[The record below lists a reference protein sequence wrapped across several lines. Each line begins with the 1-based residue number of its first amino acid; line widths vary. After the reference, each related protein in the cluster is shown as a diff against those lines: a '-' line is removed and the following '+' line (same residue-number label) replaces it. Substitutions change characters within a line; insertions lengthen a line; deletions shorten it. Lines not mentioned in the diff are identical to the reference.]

1 MTFGFDKA
9 TGRYSRRVLSRRSGV
24 VTRPASL
31 LGTSRKCCTMCSSL
45 LAYNL
50 LIIGYGNGLR
60 RDDGA
65 GLVLAEKLAVKL
77 STRGVAVHQLA
88 VQQLVPELALT
99 IANAD
104 LDGVLFVDTVADRG
118 VTKII
123 FHSLVDAAIHVALGH
138 HLTPQA
144 LLLYAA
150 RLYGHCPPAWL
161 VAIPGTDFGHGEGFS
176 PQTTQLLAD
185 VAPLATTVLDAI
197 RSHTFPVVTDHHR
210 LAAIHLDR

>member
-1 MTFGFDKA
+1 M
-9 TGRYSRRVLSRRSGV
+9 S
-24 VTRPASL
+24 
-31 LGTSRKCCTMCSSL
+31 SSL

-65 GLVLAEKLAVKL
+65 GLVLAEKLAAEL
-77 STRGVAVHQLA
+77 SAGGVAVQQLA
-88 VQQLVPELALT
+88 VQQLLPELALT

-104 LDGVLFVDTVADRG
+104 LDGVLFVDTLADRT
-118 VTKII
+118 VSKLIL
-123 FHSLVDAAIHVALGH
+123 HSLVDAATHVALGH

-176 PQTTQLLAD
+176 PKTAKLLEDTAHLT
-185 VAPLATTVLDAI
+185 AAI
-197 RSHTFPVVTDHHR
+197 QAA
-210 LAAIHLDR
+210 LAAHGRSDHYLPATSAVR

>member
-1 MTFGFDKA
+1 M
-9 TGRYSRRVLSRRSGV
+9 S
-24 VTRPASL
+24 
-31 LGTSRKCCTMCSSL
+31 SSL

-50 LIIGYGNGLR
+50 LIIGYGNPLR

-65 GLVLAEKLAVKL
+65 GLVLAEKLAAAL
-77 STRGVAVHQLA
+77 SARGVAVHALA
-88 VQQLVPELALT
+88 VHQLMPELALT

-104 LDGVLFVDTVADRG
+104 LDGVLFVDTVADLG

-123 FHSLVDAAIHVALGH
+123 FHSLVDAAAHVALGH

-176 PQTTQLLAD
+176 PATAKHLAD
-185 VAPLATTVLDAI
+185 VAPLVSLILKTIAAHATPMVTAHSPIATV
-197 RSHTFPVVTDHHR
+197 
-210 LAAIHLDR
+210 HLDR